1 MIEQVK
7 KRTGEIVPF
16 DPERIKIAI
25 QKAFESINQEP
36 KDLDAIVTLII
47 KDVEKKVSET
57 PSVEDISD
65 ATEMILMQKHPAVA
79 KSYILFREYK
89 RQLRDIR
96 KVYIGSAEK
105 SNLTLN
111 AIKVLEARYL
121 LKDNQGNI
129 IETPNQLF
137 DRVAEHIARA
147 DKKRLSPKKQKQ
159 LQDNFYDLMYYLDF
173 LPNTPTLMNAGTD
186 LGQLSACFVLPVGD
200 SISEIFDSVKHT
212 ALIHQSGGGT
222 GFSFARLRP
231 KGSFVKSTKGVASGP
246 ISFMRVFDAATDVIK
261 QGGKRRGANMG
272 ILRVDHPDILE
283 FISCKQVEGQIA
295 NFNISVAVTETFMNA
310 VENNQEYDL
319 IDPHNGDIVG
329 KLNARSVF
337 DLIANMAWQNGE
349 PGIIFIDEMN
359 RHNQVANMGTIEAT
373 NPCHRGT
380 NMIHT
385 DMGLLPIKELVNK
398 KFNVLCPD
406 GKKEHAQAFSTGKQ
420 KLFRIKLDNGLH
432 IDLTKNHN
440 LISDKNE
447 KIEVKDMKKGTKI
460 ALSQYSINPTK
471 SEYSFLEKD
480 GFVLGWNYGDGWITW
495 HSNEKVKNW
504 QIGFVFGN
512 EDKDIYSYIK
522 QYFKKLGINIIG
534 SDRLKTKGVIELTT
548 THKIARDLFL
558 GKFKAISKKDGIPI
572 TVLRGNREY
581 QKGFL
586 NGLFSSDGNVHGE
599 TNGQKRIR
607 RITLTS
613 AHSKLIE
620 DVQILLSTFGIISR
634 VRQSKS
640 KLNNKEYIRF
650 DLTISGEN
658 IKLFAKLIG
667 FKNKNKQKKLNGLVN
682 TKWKDTKQINFAKV
696 VEVIDLKK
704 TEEVYNL
711 TVFNNDHK
719 FAVNGI
725 ISANCGEQ
733 ALLPYE
739 SCNLGSINLAN
750 MVDENGNIDWK
761 KLEETIRLA
770 VRFLDNVIDMNKY
783 PLPQIE
789 SMTKSSRKIG
799 LGVMGWAD
807 MLLQLKIPYNSDEAV
822 YLAEKVM
829 KFINDIGVDTSV
841 KLGEEKGNFPA
852 FKGSYWDVIGYKYMR
867 NSTITTIA
875 PTGTISMIADASG
888 GIEPQFSLAYT
899 RLTLDNQEF
908 IYTNKYLENELKRR
922 GIYTEELMIKI
933 AKTGMLSDIDG
944 LPDDIK
950 RVYVTSR
957 EIDTEW
963 HIKMQAAFQKYT
975 HNAVSK
981 TINMP
986 NSASIDDV
994 KKAYK
999 MAYDLKCKGL
1009 TIYRDASRQIQILT
1023 AGTKTK
1029 SVEQP
1034 QEHEAKKPM
1043 LQKLIT
1049 KEIPKDECPICHTKM
1064 QAQEGCYTCT
1074 KCAYSKCS

>member
-1 MIEQVK
+1 MIENVK
-7 KRTGEIVPF
+7 KRTGEIVAF
-16 DPERIKIAI
+16 DSERVKVAI

-36 KDLDAIVTLII
+36 KDLDALVALII
-47 KDVEKKVSET
+47 KDVEKKNLDT
-57 PSVEDISD
+57 PNVEDISD
-65 ATEMILMQKHPAVA
+65 VTEMILMQKHPAVA
-79 KSYILFREYK
+79 KSYILFRDYK

-96 KVYIGSAEK
+96 KVYIGSSEK

-121 LKDNQGNI
+121 LKDNNGNI

-147 DKKRLSPKKQKQ
+147 DKKRLPPKKQKQ
-159 LQDNFYDLMYYLDF
+159 LQDDFYDMMYYLDF

-283 FISCKQVEGQIA
+283 FISCKQTEGQIA
-295 NFNISVAVTETFMNA
+295 NFNISVALTDTFMKC
-310 VENNQEYDL
+310 VENNMEYDL
-319 IDPHNGDIVG
+319 IDPHNGEVFG
-329 KLNARSVF
+329 RLNARSVF

-385 DMGLLPIKELVNK
+385 DIGLLPIKELVNK

-406 GKKEHAQAFSTGKQ
+406 GKKEQAQAFSTGKQ
-420 KLFRIKLDNGLH
+420 KLYRVKFDNGLY

-460 ALSQYSINPTK
+460 ALSKYGITPNK
-471 SEYSFLEKD
+471 SEYSFSTKD
-480 GFVLGWNYGDGWITW
+480 GFVLGWNYGDGWISW

-504 QIGFVFGN
+504 QIGFVFGT
-512 EDKDIYSYIK
+512 EDKEIYSIIK
-522 QYFKKLGINIIG
+522 KYFGKLGIDING
-534 SDRLKTKGVIELTT
+534 SDRLKTKGVIELATT
-548 THKIARDLFL
+548 NKIARDLFL
-558 GKFKAISKKDGIPI
+558 KKFKAVSKKEGIPI

-586 NGLFSSDGNVHGE
+586 SGLFSSDGNVHGE
-599 TNGQKRIR
+599 NNGQKRIR

-620 DVQILLSTFGIISR
+620 DVQLLLSTFGIISR

-650 DLTISGEN
+650 DLTITGEYL
-658 IKLFAKLIG
+658 KLFDKTIG
-667 FKNKNKQKKLNGLVN
+667 FKNKNKQAKLNGLLKA
-682 TKWKDTKQINFAKV
+682 KWKDTKQIDYAKV

-711 TVFNNDHK
+711 TVLNDDHK

-750 MVDENGNIDWK
+750 MVDDNGNIDWK

-807 MLLQLKIPYNSDEAV
+807 MLLQLKIPYNSDEGV
-822 YLAEKVM
+822 YLGEKIM
-829 KFINDIGVDTSV
+829 KFINDTGVDQSV

-852 FKGSYWDVIGYKYMR
+852 FKGSYWDIIGYKYMR
-867 NSTITTIA
+867 NSTITTVA

-908 IYTNKYLENELKRR
+908 IYTNKYLENELKKR
-922 GIYTEELMIKI
+922 GLYTEDLMVKI
-933 AKTGMLSDIDG
+933 AKTGMLDG
-944 LPDDIK
+944 IEGIPDDIK

-957 EIDTEW
+957 EIETEW

-986 NSASIDDV
+986 NSATIDDV

-999 MAYDLKCKGL
+999 LAYELKCKGL
-1009 TIYRDASRQIQILT
+1009 TIYRDASRQIQVLT
-1023 AGTKTK
+1023 SGTKTK
-1029 SVEQP
+1029 TPDPEPGES
-1034 QEHEAKKPM
+1034 KKPL

-1049 KEIPKDECPICHTKM
+1049 KEAPKDECPICHTKM
-1064 QAQEGCYTCT
+1064 HAQEGCYTCT